1 MASDADTPTAP
12 TNNNVK
18 MGNVALSVDNVCS
31 GDGDGGGAKSDA
43 ILQDLDV
50 LDLTDS
56 LTKTLVHGELRGKE
70 GSLRDS
76 ESLQELDQD
85 DLAAILPDVSTSSS
99 CNESHSLLSGLDS
112 TDSQH
117 NEQDQYGNVDDMI
130 CTRLVSDTLAA
141 MVTDDHDV
149 GEQRANG
156 VPVSPSGGT
165 DENNGSRVLGTVQS
179 VYAKKLS
186 MVGVENK
193 SDNDHEMQQPGP
205 NGGLTD
211 HSTDHLDI
219 RGEEGRDRAGRPESL
234 KNNKADNKP
243 APSRHGLSHRSAR
256 THSDRSDPLRNKASD
271 KQKVGTSTC
280 KSKPSRHKSKS
291 DVGDDSGAGKGSH
304 TDPHK
309 HRPLSTVKSSRQS
322 AIDEPTDRQ
331 HCVSVECLLRI
342 DTESNVSPDS
352 GIQSS
357 SGSPNTPD
365 SPPPLL
371 PPSSQPVS
379 ELDSHTDSVHVP
391 DEETSTHSKTLSL
404 LQDATAGDGVETSED
419 VACHVKLKKNP
430 SHVSGDGAET
440 VDTTSTDVDPSSVST
455 CRNDHVTV
463 TEYTTAMSGDA
474 CVSCVTCPEFDSKGT
489 GKITQV
495 NGATVKRAKEE
506 KHSKISAKERK
517 LKGERKPKRSVSASQ
532 MPGKEVS
539 SDVTRQSVAS
549 DSLVVVTCDAE
560 NSGGNAMV
568 DGEVPEDVDS
578 LQGAHERLSTGKSSD
593 TPVPSQVDVMD
604 CNSMSS
610 EDTPLAFI
618 KKATWRTDPKDQDSS
633 ESCPAKR
640 KKKPGRGRGKKLDT
654 IPSESVEAAT
664 VPTETVTLKRGIRS
678 SSVDK
683 VKEHASAS
691 GGHVPRPGRPR
702 KHPRLDAETVQ
713 RLVSQQRSRGLK
725 SRCGR
730 PRSRHS
736 HSVTDSSRDA
746 VSEGQQCETSPRTE
760 LGADC
765 TSTQTVDWCD
775 PLSHLQQ
782 QIKVAAPIVIEKPKR
797 GRPKGTTKK
806 KSRNVLHKPVRRTD
820 YDELPRVS
828 VKSKLGLVLGSNGV
842 SRSRMPPAKATQCLS
857 TGKADDDSACDS
869 ATQEN
874 PGRNKVMNI
883 FEKFLKTPE
892 PAKNSS
898 LVEGSSDKRGM
909 PEILDD
915 VSRLCSGSPDGTG
928 VSAGNETGV
937 KRKRGRPRKV
947 PLTDDQ
953 IAARLST
960 SNTYAQLRRVTAK
973 ARVNTTAPSGGERGR
988 DRELDSLV
996 QSVQNSIDSQFLPAE
1011 EELTGSDSNTPQE
1024 AESTQKPPSLSS
1036 AQSQGGGGSPQEG
1049 AADRVS
1055 QWSKIQDGV
1064 RRWKSAPKA
1073 RKGKTHRAS
1082 LKVFHRRRRRK
1093 RRKPKPVGDTV
1104 TESLN
1109 RDDRSS
1115 DDTSLPSLPKL
1126 TDMTASP
1133 SKETPPQHRA
1143 NSWSGP
1149 CLSVEV
1155 DGASGSTAR
1164 SGGYVS
1170 GEMVLDDDGSDAA
1183 PLGSMPTLSPNS
1195 TASMPEIPPRPPL
1208 LRLEDFMRRRRR
1220 RKLKYFKS
1228 KHRNIFDP
1236 IFLAEVDH
1244 LVQELDRLRI
1254 RESDMSPPFAVPEK
1268 VTLPAAFNLS
1278 WQLVK
1283 RKHHRDMHLR
1293 RMKPLGLKGV
1303 GLSRER
1309 GRRGFRRK
1317 SVTTEDAEE
1326 CVDLVASEQ
1335 CLPLKKRHKLMAA
1348 TQLTGVVASA
1358 QVNPADN
1365 SRQPQLSSPPGLN
1378 EKRKVGRPRKHP
1390 LPIATVSP
1398 QKIQQ
1403 PGE

>member
-1 MASDADTPTAP
+1 MASDVDTPTAP

-18 MGNVALSVDNVCS
+18 MGNVALGVDNVCS
-31 GDGDGGGAKSDA
+31 GDGDGGGAKSEA

-117 NEQDQYGNVDDMI
+117 NEQDHYGNVDDMI
-130 CTRLVSDTLAA
+130 CTHLVNDTLAA
-141 MVTDDHDV
+141 MVTDDHND
-149 GEQRANG
+149 GEQRADD

-165 DENNGSRVLGTVQS
+165 CDTDKNNGSRVLGTVQS
-179 VYAKKLS
+179 VYAEKLS
-186 MVGVENK
+186 VVSVENK
-193 SDNDHEMQQPGP
+193 SPVVDNDHETQQSGP
-205 NGGLTD
+205 NGGHTD
-211 HSTDHLDI
+211 HMDV
-219 RGEEGRDRAGRPESL
+219 RGEEGHERAGRPDSL
-234 KNNKADNKP
+234 KNNKANKKP
-243 APSRHGLSHRSAR
+243 VPSRRSLSHRSPR
-256 THSDRSDPLRNKASD
+256 THSDRSDPLKNKASE

-280 KSKPSRHKSKS
+280 KSKPNRHKSKS
-291 DVGDDSGAGKGSH
+291 DVGDDSGAGKSTH

-309 HRPLSTVKSSRQS
+309 RRPLSTVKSSHQN
-322 AIDEPTDRQ
+322 AVDEPVDRQ
-331 HCVSVECLLRI
+331 HCESVECLLRI

-371 PPSSQPVS
+371 PPSSQHVS
-379 ELDSHTDSVHVP
+379 GLDSQTDRVHVP
-391 DEETSTHSKTLSL
+391 DEETSKHSKTLSP
-404 LQDATAGDGVETSED
+404 LQDATAGDSVETSED
-419 VACHVKLKKNP
+419 VTCHVKLRKKP
-430 SHVSGDGAET
+430 SHVSADGADT
-440 VDTTSTDVDPSSVST
+440 VDNTTSAAVDSSSVST

-463 TEYTTAMSGDA
+463 TEYTTAMPGDA
-474 CVSCVTCPEFDSKGT
+474 CVSCVTCPEFDSKEA
-489 GKITQV
+489 GKITPV
-495 NGATVKRAKEE
+495 DGAAVKRTKEE
-506 KHSKISAKERK
+506 KHSKISAKKRK
-517 LKGERKPKRSVSASQ
+517 SKGERKPKRSVSTSRL
-532 MPGKEVS
+532 PGKELR
-539 SDVTRQSVAS
+539 SDVTGQSVAS
-549 DSLVVVTCDAE
+549 DSPIVITCDTE
-560 NSGGNAMV
+560 NCGGHAMV
-568 DGEVPEDVDS
+568 DCKVPEDVDS

-593 TPVPSQVDVMD
+593 APVPSQVDVLD

-618 KKATWRTDPKDQDSS
+618 KKATWRTDPKDQDSN
-633 ESCPAKR
+633 ESCPTKR
-640 KKKPGRGRGKKLDT
+640 KKKPGRRKKLDT
-654 IPSESVEAAT
+654 IPSESVEAAL
-664 VPTETVTLKRGIRS
+664 VPTEMVMLKRGIRS

-683 VKEHASAS
+683 VKGHASAS
-691 GGHVPRPGRPR
+691 GDHVPRPGRPR

-730 PRSRHS
+730 PRRRHS
-736 HSVTDSSRDA
+736 HSVTDSSHDT
-746 VSEGQQCETSPRTE
+746 VSEGQHCETSLRTE

-765 TSTQTVDWCD
+765 TSTQTVDWCN

-782 QIKVAAPIVIEKPKR
+782 QIKIAAPIVIEKPKR

-820 YDELPRVS
+820 YDELPRVT
-828 VKSKLGLVLGSNGV
+828 VRSKLGLVLGSNGV
-842 SRSRMPPAKATQCLS
+842 SRSRMPPAKATQHLS
-857 TGKADDDSACDS
+857 TGKADDDSACVT

-892 PAKNSS
+892 P
-898 LVEGSSDKRGM
+898 VEGISDKSGV

-960 SNTYAQLRRVTAK
+960 SNTYAQLRTATAK

-996 QSVQNSIDSQFLPAE
+996 QSVQNSIDFQFHPAE
-1011 EELTGSDSNTPQE
+1011 EESDSNTPQE
-1024 AESTQKPPSLSS
+1024 AASTQKPTSLPS

-1055 QWSKIQDGV
+1055 QWSQIQDGV
-1064 RRWKSAPKA
+1064 RRWKSAAKV
-1073 RKGKTHRAS
+1073 RKGKTHRVS

-1093 RRKPKPVGDTV
+1093 RRKPKPVRDTA

-1109 RDDRSS
+1109 HDDHSS
-1115 DDTSLPSLPKL
+1115 DDASLPSLPKL

-1133 SKETPPQHRA
+1133 SKETLPQDRA

-1293 RMKPLGLKGV
+1293 RMKPLGLDRKGV

-1326 CVDLVASEQ
+1326 CVDLVTSEQ

-1358 QVNPADN
+1358 HVNTSDN
-1365 SRQPQLSSPPGLN
+1365 TKQPQLSSPPGLN